1 MQGFS
6 SIKDIKILQKE
17 DFFIK
22 SFTSNNNKT
31 ASAEAKHS
39 FFLSL
44 PKITLE
50 WLIVFG
56 MFVLTVAVFS
66 QNNNFSTI
74 IPILGVFAAAA
85 FRIMPSLT
93 RIMNAIQDLKYSLP
107 AVKTLYT

>member
-1 MQGFS
+1 
-6 SIKDIKILQKE
+6 
-17 DFFIK
+17 
-22 SFTSNNNKT
+22 
-31 ASAEAKHS
+31 
-39 FFLSL
+39 
-44 PKITLE
+44 
-50 WLIVFG
+50 

-107 AVKTLYT
+107 AVKTLYNEVNSNKKTQIENLKF